1 MLRGG
6 KRDFLGPPQSLHAEA
21 EAAQADATGRVE
33 THAEAARTHC
43 GVLWR
48 LEEEKA
54 SSGGTRADAD

>member
-33 THAEAARTHC
+33 TRAEAARTHC

-48 LEEEKA
+48 
-54 SSGGTRADAD
+54 